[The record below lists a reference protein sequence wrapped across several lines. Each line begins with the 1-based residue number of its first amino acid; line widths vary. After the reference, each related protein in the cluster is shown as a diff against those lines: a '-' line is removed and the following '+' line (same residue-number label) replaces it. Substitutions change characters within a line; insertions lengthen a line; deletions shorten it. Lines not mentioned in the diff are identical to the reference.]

1 MQMLRRE
8 LAPINSEAWRLIDD
22 QITKSLRSKLSVRRF
37 ADVKGPFGWA
47 HAAEGQ
53 GHLGKL
59 TDQGGLS
66 YGVHKVRPLVEMRL
80 PFSLDIWALDDAL
93 RGARDVD
100 LSAVEEAADRAADF
114 EEKALYHGL
123 KDAAIEGL
131 AAQCAHPEVKLQA
144 GHGGNIQA
152 SVASALRMMQT
163 DSAVCGPYTLVAGKP
178 LQEEMDKMLGNH
190 TLHHALLKLDG
201 LDEIIYSP
209 YYDGAFLVST
219 RGGDF
224 ELTLGQDFSVG
235 FQCADEGKVNL
246 YIAESFTFAIYEPRA
261 YVPLALV

>member
-8 LAPINSEAWRLIDD
+8 LAPISSEAWRLIDD
-22 QITKSLRSKLSVRRF
+22 QIAKSLRSKLSVRRF
-37 ADVKGPFGWA
+37 VDVKGPLGWA

-53 GHLGKL
+53 GHLEKL
-59 TDQGGLS
+59 ADQGGVS
-66 YGVHKVRPLVEMRL
+66 YGVHKVRPLVEMRC
-80 PFSLDIWALDDAL
+80 PFSLDAWALDDAL

-100 LSAVEEAADRAADF
+100 LSAAEAAADCAAAF

-123 KDAAIEGL
+123 KDAAIEGF
-131 AAQCAHPEVKLQA
+131 ANQSVHPEVKLQA
-144 GHGGNIQA
+144 GHGANIQA
-152 SVASALRMMQT
+152 AIASALRMMQS
-163 DSAVCGPYTLVAGKP
+163 DSTVCGPYALVAGKA

-190 TLHHALLKLDG
+190 TLHNALLKLDG

-235 FQCADEGKVNL
+235 FQGIDKGKINL
-246 YIAESFTFAIYEPRA
+246 YIAESFTFAVFEPRA
-261 YVPLALV
+261 YVPLTLV

>member
-8 LAPINSEAWRLIDD
+8 LAPISSEAWGLIDD
-22 QITKSLRSKLSVRRF
+22 QIAKSLRSKLSVRRF
-37 ADVKGPFGWA
+37 VDVKGPLGWA

-66 YGVHKVRPLVEMRL
+66 YGVHKVRPLVEMRS
-80 PFSLDIWALDDAL
+80 PFSLDVWALDDVL

-100 LSAVEEAADRAADF
+100 LSAVEEAADGAAAF
-114 EEKALYHGL
+114 EEKILYHGL

-131 AAQCAHPEVKLQA
+131 AAQCAHSEVKLQA
-144 GHGGNIQA
+144 GHGAHIQA
-152 SVASALRMMQT
+152 AIASAMRMVQT
-163 DSAVCGPYTLVAGKP
+163 DSAICGPYALVAGKP

-190 TLHHALLKLDG
+190 TLHRALLKLDG
-201 LDEIIYSP
+201 LEEIIYSP

-235 FQCADEGKVNL
+235 FQGVDEGKVKL
-246 YIAESFTFAIYEPRA
+246 YIAESFTFAVYEPRA
-261 YVPLALV
+261 YVPLTLV